1 INASWCRS
9 SSTDPVMTTVRSAAL
24 VLLLGPALYAAAQS
38 EVPCLNN
45 DPALFSQLH
54 GNDPEL
60 LTRIAQ
66 EEAELEAHT
75 TQFVQHYSPGEREPY
90 IISVVFHVIHANGVE
105 NILDEQLHDA
115 IRILNE
121 DFNKL
126 NP

>member
-1 INASWCRS
+1 MPAPSRPVGIVSPPTCTSWPPGPTCSGSSKAINASWCRS

-75 TQFVQHYSPGEREPY
+75 TQFVQHY
-90 IISVVFHVIHANGVE
+90 
-105 NILDEQLHDA
+105 
-115 IRILNE
+115 
-121 DFNKL
+121 
-126 NP
+126 